1 MRAGIKKLGAAMKD
15 ITDLPNPTLADLKNT
30 FRDLNEKISK
40 NEKKG
45 KETFLF
51 VFYAGH
57 GLQDNYC
64 VIVCNEKKLYPL
76 EKMLRNLATNP
87 FCFVTAIF
95 DCCRSKI
102 KAEHRGGAADPDEDV
117 EFQ

>member
-1 MRAGIKKLGAAMKD
+1 MKD
-15 ITDLPNPTLADLKNT
+15 IIDLPNPTPDDLKNT
-30 FRDLNEKISK
+30 FRDLLGRINK

-57 GLQDNYC
+57 GLQENNC
-64 VIVCNEKKLYPL
+64 VIVCNEKKLYHL
-76 EKMLRNLATNP
+76 EKMLRVQATNP
-87 FCFVTAIF
+87 FCFVVAIF

-117 EFQ
+117 QFQ